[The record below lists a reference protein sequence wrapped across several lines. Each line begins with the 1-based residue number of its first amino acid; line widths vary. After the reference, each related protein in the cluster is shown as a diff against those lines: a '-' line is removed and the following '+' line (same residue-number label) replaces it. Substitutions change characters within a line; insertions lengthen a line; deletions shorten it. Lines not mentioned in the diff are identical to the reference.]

1 METTDFSEELMQ
13 ISCPDLTPIN
23 RVIKSI
29 PNSSPFHNRLQV
41 FENQIE
47 EIDLALKKFDS
58 HTPSTINKPAV
69 TPTHADPLGDKSGE
83 IIDIQGDTADSNS
96 PHVTNH
102 NTSHDTIA
110 LRTWKRL
117 ARNNIPPEN
126 PINHSVTHKRN
137 RESCH
142 NAIPVKQNLKRR
154 HILNED
160 VCELCKLETESVVH
174 ALWGCSQLTQVWGS
188 IPSFSFRQTQAFS
201 SIKEVLIYTHKERK
215 NTELLASVMWSLWHR
230 RNQVRTSSKD
240 YPLSQ

>member
-1 METTDFSEELMQ
+1 MTVPGLGDGLGGVTTQPHANKTREVEEPSSATPQGEPTPAQVSNVQVNVDLHQVSHMETTDFSEELMQ

-137 RESCH
+137 RECDKSVY
-142 NAIPVKQNLKRR
+142 P
-154 HILNED
+154 
-160 VCELCKLETESVVH
+160 ELPTKKLLV
-174 ALWGCSQLTQVWGS
+174 
-188 IPSFSFRQTQAFS
+188 
-201 SIKEVLIYTHKERK
+201 
-215 NTELLASVMWSLWHR
+215 
-230 RNQVRTSSKD
+230 SKD
-240 YPLSQ
+240 EKNNLLVEAAKQPRQEP